1 MIVSLDNSKKE
12 TTGFLVMPNRAMPWR
27 QQLVLFS
34 IIAAFSLGIAVGFFM
49 QGLTLILPFAGLEL
63 LALGAA
69 LYISAW
75 RGGRREVINID
86 NEKVTVEI
94 GRDEPEQRFEFDR
107 IWLKVVLQKSWSSWY
122 PSRLLLRSHGRQIEI
137 GSFLNEQERQAL
149 ASTLRKALGS

>member
-27 QQLVLFS
+27 QQLVFFS
-34 IIAAFSLGIAVGFFM
+34 IIAAFSLGIAVGFFL

-63 LALGAA
+63 LALGTA
-69 LYISAW
+69 LYVSAW

-86 NEKVTVEI
+86 EDAVIVEI

-107 IWLKVVLQKSWSSWY
+107 AWLQVVLQKSWSSWY

-149 ASTLRKALGS
+149 ALTLRKALRS